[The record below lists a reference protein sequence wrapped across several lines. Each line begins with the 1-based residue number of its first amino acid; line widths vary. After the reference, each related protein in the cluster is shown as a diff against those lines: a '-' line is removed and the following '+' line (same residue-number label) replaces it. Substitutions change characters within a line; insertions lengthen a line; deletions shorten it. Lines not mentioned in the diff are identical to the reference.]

1 MLTKIYFALWGVLAV
16 AAAVIF
22 LTGNMTMLTL
32 VVFGFISFGLVFMGM
47 MGVLPIIVTHPEK
60 EKTEIPAK
68 APRIPVVKERV
79 VRVGGALSVRR
90 A

>member
-22 LTGNMTMLTL
+22 LTGNMTRLAL

-47 MGVLPIIVTHPEK
+47 MGVLPIVVTAPVK
-60 EKTEIPAK
+60 EKSEMPAK
-68 APRIPVVKERV
+68 EPKITVAKERT
-79 VRVGGALSVRR
+79 VRLGGIAAVRR